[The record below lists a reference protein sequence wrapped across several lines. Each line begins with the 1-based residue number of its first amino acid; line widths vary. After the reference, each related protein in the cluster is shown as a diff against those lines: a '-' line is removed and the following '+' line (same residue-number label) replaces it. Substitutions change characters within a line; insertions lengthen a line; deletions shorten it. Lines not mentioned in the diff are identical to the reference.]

1 MENLQI
7 EVVKNL
13 LKNNQRVA
21 LHKLLLDTN
30 PVDIAELM
38 DELTDQDLLVAFR
51 ILPKDLAADVF
62 SRVDTDTQQK
72 IVESVSEAEVSRI
85 VNELFVDDAVD
96 FIEEMPAVV
105 VKKIL
110 KNTSPEMRKE
120 INLLLSYPEDSA
132 GTIMTTEFV
141 DLRAGLTVKEAIA
154 RIRKIG
160 IDSETINVLYVIDDN
175 RRLLGLLEI
184 RKIILSTP
192 EMLIGDIMDTNVIKV
207 NTLSDQEEVAALFK
221 KYDLLAMP
229 VVDTEDRLVGIVTV
243 DDILDV
249 IEEENEEDF
258 AIMNALEPSDEPY
271 LETDVFT
278 LAKRRIV
285 WLLVLMISATF
296 TGLIIRRYE
305 AVLSSVVILTSFIPM
320 LMDTGGNAGSQ
331 SSTLIIRGL
340 ALGELQLGDFF
351 KILYKEFLISLIV
364 GTILGAINFARLY
377 WIERVSLT
385 IALTVTLSMIVVV
398 MIAKVCGGLL
408 PVLAKRLKMDPAI
421 MAGPFITTI
430 VDALALIVYF
440 QFARIFILKG

>member
-1 MENLQI
+1 MEKLQT
-7 EVVKNL
+7 EVVKEL
-13 LKNNQRVA
+13 LKNNQKAA
-21 LHKLLLDTN
+21 LHKLLLDSN
-30 PVDIAELM
+30 PVDVAELM
-38 DELTDQDLLVAFR
+38 NELTDQDLLMAFR
-51 ILPKDLAADVF
+51 ILPKNLAADVF
-62 SRVDTDTQQK
+62 SRVDSDTQQK
-72 IVESVSEAEVSRI
+72 IVESVSEAEVGRI

-110 KNTSPEMRKE
+110 KNASPEMRKE

-192 EMLIGDIMDTNVIKV
+192 EALIGDIMDTNVVKV

-271 LETDVFT
+271 LETNIFT

-340 ALGELQLGDFF
+340 ALGELKLGDFF

-377 WIERVSLT
+377 FIEKVSLT
-385 IALTVTLSMIVVV
+385 IALTVTLSMVVVV

-408 PVLAKRLKMDPAI
+408 PVLAKRLRMDPAI

-440 QFARIFILKG
+440 QFARLFILGV

>member
-1 MENLQI
+1 MENLQT
-7 EVVKNL
+7 EVVKDL
-13 LKNNQRVA
+13 IKNKQKPA
-21 LHKLLLDTN
+21 LHKLLLDSN
-30 PVDIAELM
+30 PVDVAELM
-38 DELTDQDLLVAFR
+38 NELTDQDLLVAFR

-62 SRVDTDTQQK
+62 SRVDSDTQQK
-72 IVESVSEAEVSRI
+72 IVESVSEAEVARI

-141 DLRAGLTVKEAIA
+141 DLRAGLTVKDAIA

-184 RKIILSTP
+184 RKIILSTLDA
-192 EMLIGDIMDTNVIKV
+192 LIGDIMDTNVIKV

-258 AIMNALEPSDEPY
+258 AIMNALEPSDDAY
-271 LETDVFT
+271 LETNIFT

-340 ALGELQLGDFF
+340 ALGELKLGDFF
-351 KILYKEFLISLIV
+351 KILYKEFLISIIV
-364 GTILGAINFARLY
+364 GTILGIINFARLY
-377 WIERVSLT
+377 FLERVSLT
-385 IALTVTLSMIVVV
+385 IALTVTLSMLVVV

-440 QFARIFILKG
+440 QFARIFILGN

>member
-1 MENLQI
+1 MENLQT
-7 EVVKNL
+7 EVVKDL
-13 LKNNQRVA
+13 IKNNQKPA
-21 LHKLLLDTN
+21 LHKLLLDSN
-30 PVDIAELM
+30 PVDVAELM
-38 DELTDQDLLVAFR
+38 NELTDQDLLVAFR

-62 SRVDTDTQQK
+62 SRVDSDTQQK
-72 IVESVSEAEVSRI
+72 IVESVSETEVARI

-141 DLRAGLTVKEAIA
+141 DLRAGLTVKDAIA

-192 EMLIGDIMDTNVIKV
+192 DALIGDIMDTNVVKV

-271 LETDVFT
+271 LETNIFT

-340 ALGELQLGDFF
+340 ALGELKLGDFF
-351 KILYKEFLISLIV
+351 KILYKEFLISIIV
-364 GTILGAINFARLY
+364 GTILGVINFARLY
-377 WIERVSLT
+377 FIERVSLT
-385 IALTVTLSMIVVV
+385 IALTVTLSMLVVV

-440 QFARIFILKG
+440 QFARIFILGN

>member
-38 DELTDQDLLVAFR
+38 NELTDQDLLVAFR

-62 SRVDTDTQQK
+62 SRVDSDTQQK

-285 WLLVLMISATF
+285 WLLVLMVSATF

-364 GTILGAINFARLY
+364 GTILAAINFARLY

-385 IALTVTLSMIVVV
+385 IALTVTLSMMVVV

-408 PVLAKRLKMDPAI
+408 PVVAKRLKMDPAI

-440 QFARIFILKG
+440 QFARLFILKG

>member
-1 MENLQI
+1 MENLQT
-7 EVVKNL
+7 EVVKDL
-13 LKNNQRVA
+13 IKNKQKPA
-21 LHKLLLDTN
+21 LHKLLLDSN
-30 PVDIAELM
+30 PVDVAELM
-38 DELTDQDLLVAFR
+38 NELTDQDLLVAFR

-62 SRVDTDTQQK
+62 SRVDSDTQQK
-72 IVESVSEAEVSRI
+72 IVESVSEAEVARI

-141 DLRAGLTVKEAIA
+141 DLRAGLTVKDAIA

-192 EMLIGDIMDTNVIKV
+192 DALIGDIMDTNVIKV

-258 AIMNALEPSDEPY
+258 AIMNALEPSDDAY
-271 LETDVFT
+271 LETNIFT

-340 ALGELQLGDFF
+340 ALGELKLGDFF
-351 KILYKEFLISLIV
+351 KILYKEFLISIIV
-364 GTILGAINFARLY
+364 GTILGIINFARLY
-377 WIERVSLT
+377 FLERVSLT
-385 IALTVTLSMIVVV
+385 IALTVTLSMLVVV

-440 QFARIFILKG
+440 QFARIFILGN

>member
-1 MENLQI
+1 MENLRLDDVRYMI
-7 EVVKNL
+7 EHHKKAEL
-13 LKNNQRVA
+13 R
-21 LHKLLLDTN
+21 KLLLESN
-30 PVDIAELM
+30 PVDVAELM
-38 DELTDQDLLVAFR
+38 DELTDQDLLLAFR

-62 SRVDTDTQQK
+62 SRVDSDTQQK
-72 IVESVSEAEVSRI
+72 IIESISETEVGRI

-120 INLLLSYPEDSA
+120 INMLLSYPEDSA
-132 GTIMTTEFV
+132 GTIMTTEFA
-141 DLRAGLTVKEAIA
+141 DLRVGLTVRDAVR

-175 RRLLGLLEI
+175 RHLLGMLEI
-184 RKIILSTP
+184 RKIILAEP
-192 EMLIGDIMDTNVIKV
+192 EDIIGDIMDTNVISV
-207 NTLSDQEEVAALFK
+207 HTLSDQEEVATLFK

-229 VVDTEDRLVGIVTV
+229 VVDREDRLVGIVTV

-258 AIMNALEPSDEPY
+258 AKMSALEPSDDLY
-271 LETDVFT
+271 LETNVFV

-285 WLLVLMISATF
+285 WLLILMVSATF
-296 TGLIIRRYE
+296 TGLIIRKYE
-305 AVLSSVVILTSFIPM
+305 DVLSSIVILTAFIPM

-340 ALGELQLGDFF
+340 ALGELELKDFL
-351 KILYKEFLISLIV
+351 KIMYKEFLISLIV
-364 GTILGAINFARLY
+364 GGILAFINFIRLY
-377 WIERVSLT
+377 YIEKT
-385 IALTVTLSMIVVV
+385 PMNITLTVTLSMIFVV
-398 MIAKVCGGLL
+398 MIAKVSGGLL
-408 PVLAKRLKMDPAI
+408 PVIAKKLRLDPAI

-430 VDALALIVYF
+430 VDTLALIVYF
-440 QFARIFILKG
+440 KFAQILILG

>member
-1 MENLQI
+1 MENLQT
-7 EVVKNL
+7 EVVKDL
-13 LKNNQRVA
+13 IKNNQKPA
-21 LHKLLLDTN
+21 LHKLLLDSN
-30 PVDIAELM
+30 PVDVAELM
-38 DELTDQDLLVAFR
+38 NELTDQDLLVAFR

-62 SRVDTDTQQK
+62 SRVDSDTQQK
-72 IVESVSEAEVSRI
+72 IVESVSEAEVARI

-141 DLRAGLTVKEAIA
+141 DLRAGLTVKDAIA

-192 EMLIGDIMDTNVIKV
+192 DALIGDIMDTNVVKV

-271 LETDVFT
+271 LETNIFT

-340 ALGELQLGDFF
+340 ALGELKLGDFF
-351 KILYKEFLISLIV
+351 KILYKEFLISIIV
-364 GTILGAINFARLY
+364 GTILGVINFARLY
-377 WIERVSLT
+377 FIERVSLT
-385 IALTVTLSMIVVV
+385 IALTVTLSMLVVV

-440 QFARIFILKG
+440 QFARIFILGN

>member
-38 DELTDQDLLVAFR
+38 DELTDKDLLVAFR

-62 SRVDTDTQQK
+62 SRVDSDTQQK

-377 WIERVSLT
+377 WIERVPLT

>member
-377 WIERVSLT
+377 WIERVPLT

-408 PVLAKRLKMDPAI
+408 PVVAKRLKMDPAI

>member
-62 SRVDTDTQQK
+62 SRVDSDTQQK

-377 WIERVSLT
+377 WIERVPLT

>member
-1 MENLQI
+1 MENLQV
-7 EVVKNL
+7 EVVKEL
-13 LKNNQRVA
+13 LKNNQKSA
-21 LHKLLLDTN
+21 LHKLLLDSN
-30 PVDIAELM
+30 PVDVAELM
-38 DELTDQDLLVAFR
+38 NELTDQDLLMAFR

-62 SRVDTDTQQK
+62 SRVDSDTQQK
-72 IVESVSEAEVSRI
+72 IVESVSEAEVGRI

-110 KNTSPEMRKE
+110 KNASPEMRKE

-192 EMLIGDIMDTNVIKV
+192 EALIGDIMDTNVVKV

-278 LAKRRIV
+278 LAKRRIL

-331 SSTLIIRGL
+331 SSTLIIRG
-340 ALGELQLGDFF
+340 
-351 KILYKEFLISLIV
+351 
-364 GTILGAINFARLY
+364 
-377 WIERVSLT
+377 
-385 IALTVTLSMIVVV
+385 
-398 MIAKVCGGLL
+398 
-408 PVLAKRLKMDPAI
+408 
-421 MAGPFITTI
+421 
-430 VDALALIVYF
+430 
-440 QFARIFILKG
+440 RIFNQLDRRRDIGRD

>member
-1 MENLQI
+1 MENLQV
-7 EVVKNL
+7 EVVKEL
-13 LKNNQRVA
+13 LKNNQKSA
-21 LHKLLLDTN
+21 LHKLLLDSN
-30 PVDIAELM
+30 PVDVAELM
-38 DELTDQDLLVAFR
+38 NELTDQDLLMAFR

-62 SRVDTDTQQK
+62 SRVDSDTQQK
-72 IVESVSEAEVSRI
+72 IVESVSEAEVGRI

-110 KNTSPEMRKE
+110 KNASPEMRKE

-192 EMLIGDIMDTNVIKV
+192 EALIGDIMDTNVVKV

-278 LAKRRIV
+278 LAKRRIL

-340 ALGELQLGDFF
+340 ALGELKQGDFF

-364 GTILGAINFARLY
+364 GAILGAINFARLY
-377 WIERVSLT
+377 FLEKVSLT

-408 PVLAKRLKMDPAI
+408 PVLAKRLRLDPAI

-440 QFARIFILKG
+440 QFARVFILGV

>member
-1 MENLQI
+1 MCI
-7 EVVKNL
+7 RDRVK
-13 LKNNQRVA
+13 
-21 LHKLLLDTN
+21 D
-30 PVDIAELM
+30 
-38 DELTDQDLLVAFR
+38 
-51 ILPKDLAADVF
+51 
-62 SRVDTDTQQK
+62 
-72 IVESVSEAEVSRI
+72 
-85 VNELFVDDAVD
+85 
-96 FIEEMPAVV
+96 
-105 VKKIL
+105 
-110 KNTSPEMRKE
+110 
-120 INLLLSYPEDSA
+120 
-132 GTIMTTEFV
+132 
-141 DLRAGLTVKEAIA
+141 AIA

-192 EMLIGDIMDTNVIKV
+192 DALIGDIMDTIVVKV

-271 LETDVFT
+271 LETNIFT

-340 ALGELQLGDFF
+340 ALGELKLGDFF
-351 KILYKEFLISLIV
+351 KILYKEFLISIIV
-364 GTILGAINFARLY
+364 GTILGVINFARLY
-377 WIERVSLT
+377 FIERVSLT
-385 IALTVTLSMIVVV
+385 IALTVTLSMLVVV

-440 QFARIFILKG
+440 QFARIFILGN

>member
-377 WIERVSLT
+377 WIERVPLT

>member
-1 MENLQI
+1 MENLQT
-7 EVVKNL
+7 EVVKDL
-13 LKNNQRVA
+13 IKNKQKPA
-21 LHKLLLDTN
+21 LHKLLLDSN
-30 PVDIAELM
+30 PVDVAELM
-38 DELTDQDLLVAFR
+38 NELTDQDLLVAFR

-62 SRVDTDTQQK
+62 SRVDSDTQQK
-72 IVESVSEAEVSRI
+72 IVESVSEAEVARI

-141 DLRAGLTVKEAIA
+141 DLRAGLTVKDAIA

-192 EMLIGDIMDTNVIKV
+192 DALIGDIMDTNVVKV

-271 LETDVFT
+271 LETNIFT

-340 ALGELQLGDFF
+340 ALGELKLGDFF
-351 KILYKEFLISLIV
+351 KILYKEFLISIIV
-364 GTILGAINFARLY
+364 GTILGVINFARLY
-377 WIERVSLT
+377 FIERVSLT
-385 IALTVTLSMIVVV
+385 IALTVTLSMLVVV

-440 QFARIFILKG
+440 QFARIFILGN